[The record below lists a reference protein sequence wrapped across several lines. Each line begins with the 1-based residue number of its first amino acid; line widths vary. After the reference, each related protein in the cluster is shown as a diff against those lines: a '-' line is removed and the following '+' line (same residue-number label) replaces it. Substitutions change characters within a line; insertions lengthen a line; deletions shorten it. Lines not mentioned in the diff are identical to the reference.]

1 MFLTMASGGFSLTVS
16 PSPPHRVNV
25 DSPVNAALPVPKGC
39 RVPVGS
45 PEHPALTDP
54 RWVTEDGWHSA
65 TTMEP

>member
-1 MFLTMASGGFSLTVS
+1 
-16 PSPPHRVNV
+16 
-25 DSPVNAALPVPKGC
+25 VPKGC

-45 PEHPALTDP
+45 PERPALTDP